1 MPLTDLVRYFNAA
14 DHAGEGTLYLD
25 GGEARAWYAGLGLAS
40 LFEPV
45 VDLPRERI
53 LGHRAALS
61 ARGDDGMPI
70 GPESIYAACPTPAAI
85 VQFDRLCRTLHAL
98 NFLAQRRH
106 AGGYLQLAVHPRHLM
121 AVPSQHGLVYE
132 AILKRCGLAPE
143 DIVLEIEVPA
153 GGLSAGLRQ
162 AIDNY
167 RLRGYRL
174 ALAWPDSPEGDP
186 AALELQ
192 PDIIRLPHDA
202 DRALLAAARERG
214 ILIERDGIAS
224 GLALAAARSAG
235 IDLGRGSLF
244 GAAQTLCRPTHRPP
258 GQPATPPATGA
269 SE

>member
-1 MPLTDLVRYFNAA
+1 MPVKDLIRYFNAA
-14 DHAGEGTLYLD
+14 DAAGESTLYVAGD
-25 GGEARAWYAGLGLAS
+25 RVEAWHGDLHLGSLFQPIVDLRAERVVGHQAS
-40 LFEPV
+40 LTVRRADGTPLAADAPFVACDSGAAV
-45 VDLPRERI
+45 V
-53 LGHRAALS
+53 H
-61 ARGDDGMPI
+61 
-70 GPESIYAACPTPAAI
+70 
-85 VQFDRLCRTLHAL
+85 VDRLVRTLHAL
-98 NFLAQRRH
+98 NFLAQRQH